1 MTCLKTGSQKTS
13 NLEVGLADRETE
25 TKRRKQTGTEKQT
38 HSGEDKD
45 ET

>member
-1 MTCLKTGSQKTS
+1 MPIKTS

-25 TKRRKQTGTEKQT
+25 TKRRKQTETEKQT